1 MYELTQIS
9 EIERVA
15 PDSTA
20 ATTFTLAAGTT
31 DVNSSAIDLQA
42 SNGAHVIVLLGAL
55 AASATYTASIEQSAT
70 GSGGWTALGNLS
82 IAVSADTD
90 DNKVLAFDVTQ
101 PTQRYIRVVSDRGTG
116 NTTID
121 GIVCYKFRRGQAVT
135 QGTTVEAV
143 DIQS

>member
-31 DVNSSAIDLQA
+31 DVKSSAIDLQA
-42 SNGAHVIVLLGAL
+42 SNQAHIIVLLGTITATG
-55 AASATYTASIEQSAT
+55 TYTASIEQSAT
-70 GSGGWTALGNLS
+70 GSGSWTAVSGLS
-82 IAVSADTD
+82 ITVSADTD

-101 PTQRYIRVVSDRGTG
+101 PTQRYLRVVSDRGTA
-116 NTTID
+116 NVVLD

-135 QGTTVEAV
+135 QGATVEAV